1 MRLDISKVLGV
12 MAAVETETIGL
23 FMLLIERAKQAPNTN
38 VFVRDALKRALELDR
53 PEECTVEYEV
63 LQRKER

>member
-1 MRLDISKVLGV
+1 MLDVGKVLGV
-12 MAAVETETIGL
+12 MSAVEGETISL

-53 PEECTVEYEV
+53 PTEVDVEYEV
-63 LQRKER
+63 LQRKKR